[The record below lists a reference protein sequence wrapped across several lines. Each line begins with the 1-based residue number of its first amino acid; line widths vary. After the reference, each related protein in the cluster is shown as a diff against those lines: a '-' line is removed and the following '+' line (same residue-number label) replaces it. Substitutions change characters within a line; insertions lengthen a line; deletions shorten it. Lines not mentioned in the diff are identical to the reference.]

1 MKDLTQYLVT
11 KLVDHPEA
19 VEVVDQED
27 QYGRIILSVKVAPED
42 MGQIIG
48 KGGRIIKS
56 LRDVVK
62 ILAVKQNKLVDI
74 TVVE

>member
-1 MKDLTQYLVT
+1 MKKLTHYLVT
-11 KLVDHPEA
+11 RLVDHPDS
-19 VEVVDQED
+19 VDISEQVD
-27 QYGRIILSVKVAPED
+27 QYGRTLITIKVDPSD

-48 KGGRIIKS
+48 KEGRIIKS

-62 ILAVKQNKLVDI
+62 ILAVKQNKLVDV

>member
-1 MKDLTQYLVT
+1 MKDLTQYLVE

-19 VEVVDQED
+19 VEISESKD
-27 QYGRIILSVKVAPED
+27 QYGRVVISIKVDPAD

-48 KGGRIIKS
+48 KEGRIIKS

-62 ILAVKQNKLVDI
+62 ILAVKQNKLVDV